1 MAKTSYMK
9 KLNFNIPKIN
19 KLSNRISKE
28 NNQIIKKMGE
38 VTRNMN
44 IFENSDV
51 YTNKLS
57 DTTYNS
63 ILKLIQNN
71 T

>member
-1 MAKTSYMK
+1 
-9 KLNFNIPKIN
+9 
-19 KLSNRISKE
+19 
-28 NNQIIKKMGE
+28 
-38 VTRNMN
+38 MN